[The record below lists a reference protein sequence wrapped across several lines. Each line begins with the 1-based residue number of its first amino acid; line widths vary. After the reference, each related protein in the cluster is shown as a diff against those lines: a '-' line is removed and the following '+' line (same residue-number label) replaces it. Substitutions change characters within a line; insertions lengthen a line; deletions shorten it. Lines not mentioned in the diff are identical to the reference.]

1 LPTIGIA
8 QYFYLKQFC
17 FTFLFSYLHAMQ
29 KLIFAS
35 QNTHKIREIG
45 SLLPPQFKLE
55 GLLENGIVDELAET
69 GATLDANAIQ
79 KARFVFQQTGK
90 PCFADDTGLEVF
102 VLDGAPGVY
111 SARYAGDERDANKN
125 MEKLITQLTA
135 YSDRRAQFRTVIA
148 WVDETQELLFEGSV
162 SGTILPEKRG
172 LGGFGY
178 DPIFKPD
185 GFDRSFAEMAADE
198 KNSVSHRARALAKLI
213 DFLKQK
219 N

>member
-1 LPTIGIA
+1 M
-8 QYFYLKQFC
+8 
-17 FTFLFSYLHAMQ
+17 H

-35 QNTHKIREIG
+35 QNANKIKEIA
-45 SLLPPQFKLE
+45 SLLPPQFTLE

-69 GATLDANAIQ
+69 GTTLDENALQ

-90 PCFADDTGLEVF
+90 SCFADDTGLEI
-102 VLDGAPGVY
+102 LELAGAPGVY
-111 SARYAGDERDANKN
+111 SAMYAGKERNADQN
-125 MEKLITQLTA
+125 MQKVLTELGTQT
-135 YSDRRAQFRTVIA
+135 DRRAQFRTVIA
-148 WVDETQELLFEGSV
+148 WVDESQELLFEGSV
-162 SGTILPEKRG
+162 SGTILHEKRG

-178 DPIFKPD
+178 DPIFMPD
-185 GFDRSFAEMAADE
+185 GFDRSFAEMSADE